1 MKLMTEKA
9 QVKYAIA
16 KQEAIDPSDRSGVL
30 EKLKAL
36 PDTATAEDVQA
47 VVGHGRWVRPARC
60 DECDTVSYLAIEVG
74 EEDDYESR
82 TAVLCFECVKKA
94 YLLLIDSQ
102 RAEKE
107 SSVVGTEN
115 ELARWIPCA
124 DRFPIPSESP
134 SGYFWCWNE
143 SAPDLAPELLGVYGY
158 TDYHES
164 PCTGFCCEG
173 SGIVSDVTH
182 WMPANPP
189 APPKTT
195 QTA

>member
-1 MKLMTEKA
+1 MNKVDELCKSGAPIEEVNQALLEENKKLRDALEGLMFLEGVADSQYESTLGKEYKDDFDL
-9 QVKYAIA
+9 A
-16 KQEAIDPSDRSGVL
+16 KQ
-30 EKLKAL
+30 AL
-36 PDTATAEDVQA
+36 SMKPNADEDEQ
-47 VVGHGRWVRPARC
+47 
-60 DECDTVSYLAIEVG
+60 
-74 EEDDYESR
+74 
-82 TAVLCFECVKKA
+82 
-94 YLLLIDSQ
+94 
-102 RAEKE
+102 
-107 SSVVGTEN
+107 
-115 ELARWIPCA
+115 ARWIPCT